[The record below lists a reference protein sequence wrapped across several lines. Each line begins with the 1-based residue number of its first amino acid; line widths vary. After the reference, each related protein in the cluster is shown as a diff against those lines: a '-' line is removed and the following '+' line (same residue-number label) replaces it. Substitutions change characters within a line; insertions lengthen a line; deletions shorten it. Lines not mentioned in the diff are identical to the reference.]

1 MAPNTRVFNGSLAVG
16 GQKCQWRS
24 TGKWAMGPREV
35 MHRGAHMG
43 GGHPRWEMEWV
54 GGIGVMAQGQEMGGG
69 CANRIWGQWQP
80 WVGGGT
86 KIGMCVCKKSKN
98 VDKI

>member
-1 MAPNTRVFNGSLAVG
+1 MLMEIDR
-16 GQKCQWRS
+16 
-24 TGKWAMGPREV
+24 KWAVGPREV
-35 MHRGAHMG
+35 MCRHVHMG

-80 WVGGGT
+80 WVGGGNQNR
-86 KIGMCVCKKSKN
+86 CVCVQKVKKC
-98 VDKI
+98 